1 MKRRYLYVSIF
12 FGFGMLLTVF
22 AFYSYRSYKNRNSQP
37 VKSQVNPVDTVKEIR
52 TNTSMKYIVE
62 VYEGVTGVITREES
76 TMPAELA
83 GKTREELEAY
93 FSTYN
98 DEHEGETGKD
108 IPQQKELISFSKGVT
123 TSSFGKRIE
132 SSSEETMTFFLKE
145 EEGQVVV
152 YHEDQKTPYEY
163 TGILIDNL
171 PEEEKQKL
179 KEGFFVKDEKELYSM
194 LENFSS

>member
-12 FGFGMLLTVF
+12 FVFGMLLTVF
-22 AFYSYRSYKNRNSQP
+22 AFYSYRSYKKRNSQP

-62 VYEGVTGVITREES
+62 VYEGVTGVITRDES

-93 FSTYN
+93 FEAYN
-98 DEHEGETGKD
+98 KEHEGEIGSD
-108 IPQQKELISFSKGVT
+108 IPQQKDLISFSKEQIVV
-123 TSSFGKRIE
+123 RE
-132 SSSEETMTFFLKE
+132 NYLSEDMMTFFLKE

-152 YHEDQKTPYEY
+152 YHEDRKTPYEY
-163 TGILIDNL
+163 TGISVDTL
-171 PEEEKQKL
+171 PEEEQQKL
-179 KEGFFVKDEKELYSM
+179 KEGFFVKDEEELYSM